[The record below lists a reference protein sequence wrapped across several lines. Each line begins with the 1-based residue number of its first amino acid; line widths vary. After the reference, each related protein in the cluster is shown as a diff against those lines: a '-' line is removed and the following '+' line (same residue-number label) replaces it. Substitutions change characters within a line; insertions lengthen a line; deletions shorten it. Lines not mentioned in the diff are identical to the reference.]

1 LLPNDR
7 LEEPSTYGMPTT
19 DLALRIGTAAIF
31 LITGV
36 ILVRDRWHEESGPIG
51 GLLAISVA
59 ADAALSVMAGGQLA
73 WLWPIRVITFGVPA
87 LLRIWTG
94 AVFVD
99 QFRPSRRD
107 ALAWCVLPAIGLF
120 GRYVLGPWLGL
131 AMEAVAL
138 LFIGLA
144 LWRVLSGL
152 RGDLVERRRRLRV
165 VLMLLGLLYAAGM
178 VLADTFDRGHASNPG
193 TRTLEA
199 AALAALA
206 VAFALVGLRAI
217 APLGD
222 PETVATGK
230 PVANPSTEPAPA
242 SAPDDHC
249 ELLGRLR
256 CLIGEDRIYRREDF
270 GLASLAAAMQIPEY
284 RLRQLINQ
292 QLGHRNF
299 TSFVNEY
306 RLADAQ
312 AALADPGQADVPVL
326 TIALDAGFQSIG
338 PFNRAFKAHTGMTPT
353 EYRKTE
359 YRKQAKTSN

>member
-1 LLPNDR
+1 
-7 LEEPSTYGMPTT
+7 MPTP

-36 ILVRDRWHEESGPIG
+36 ILVRDRWREEAGPVG

-59 ADAALSVMAGGQLA
+59 VDTALSVMTAGQLA
-73 WLWPIRVITFGVPA
+73 WLWPLRLIGAGVPA
-87 LLRIWTG
+87 LLWIWTG

-99 QFRPSRRD
+99 QFRPSWRD
-107 ALAWCVLPAIGLF
+107 GLAWCVLPALGLF
-120 GRYVLGPWLGL
+120 GRYVLGPWIGL
-131 AMEAVAL
+131 TLEVVAL

-144 LWRVLSGL
+144 LWRVLAGL

-165 VLMLLGLLYAAGM
+165 VLVLLGLLYAAGM
-178 VLADTFDRGHASNPG
+178 VLADTFDRGHSSNPG

-206 VAFALVGLRAI
+206 VGFALLGLRAI
-217 APLGD
+217 RPLYS
-222 PETVATGK
+222 PETLEAGK

-242 SAPDDHC
+242 SAPDDQG

-256 CLIGEDRIYRREDF
+256 CLMGEDRIYRREDF

-292 QLGHRNF
+292 RLGHRNF

-312 AALADPGQADVPVL
+312 AALGDPGQADVPVL

-338 PFNRAFKAHTGMTPT
+338 PFNRAFKAHTGMTPS
-353 EYRKTE
+353 E